1 MRILNSAG
9 NNSNALLQLAR
20 FSQAMQN
27 TGHQVKV
34 AAYQKSS
41 PKGMNIDWSLDCL
54 FNMFNSD
61 QISEND
67 NLKIYYDQILYY
79 KPDLVISD
87 LEYFTSYLA
96 TASNIPLWQYNSS
109 LINFAVTQKYDLGL
123 FKKYAYLLQ
132 KNNPLRTQRII
143 NIIDNSDRRLV
154 YSHLGDSV
162 NPPELKEGFEWVRP
176 YHMVGKNSVPCRHNL
191 VAGLSDN
198 NKNVLSLLKQH
209 ADSVAFTN
217 FPHERHTNLWLKD
230 IGNSEEYFCNLKNC
244 QLFVCEG
251 QTSFLADAFYNNK
264 YSVVMTNF
272 QDVECVTNSVFSQHL
287 GLSSMIYQIE
297 ENLHPYLN
305 KPVQPQ
311 YNQRVKYL
319 HEMIL
324 I

>member
-1 MRILNSAG
+1 MKILYAAG
-9 NNSNALLQLAR
+9 NNAGSKIQLSR
-20 FSQAMQN
+20 FVQAMPN
-27 TGHQVKV
+27 HQIKV

-41 PKGMNIDWSLDCL
+41 PKGMSIDWTLDCL

-79 KPDLVISD
+79 KPDLIISD

-96 TASNIPLWQYNSS
+96 NASNIPLWQCNSS

-154 YSHLGDSV
+154 YSHLGDSA

-176 YHMVGKNSVPCRHNL
+176 YHTVGKDSAPCQHNL
-191 VAGLSDN
+191 VAGLSHN
-198 NKNVLSLLKQH
+198 NKKVLSLLKQH
-209 ADSVAFTN
+209 SDSVAFTQ
-217 FPHERHTNLWLKD
+217 FPHERHLGLWLKD
-230 IGNSEEYFCNLKNC
+230 IENQEEYFCNLKNC
-244 QLFVCEG
+244 QLFLCEG

-272 QDVECVTNSVFSQHL
+272 QDVECVTNSIFSQHL
-287 GLSSMIYQIE
+287 GLSSMVYHIE
-297 ENLHPYLN
+297 DNLDPYLN
-305 KPVQPQ
+305 RSTTPH
-311 YNQRVKYL
+311 YNQQVQYL
-319 HEMIL
+319 HQKVESL
-324 I
+324 